1 MAKKETVLT
10 RNQGEWLELCEWVQL
25 NIFEYDTYQK
35 IQKSAWLVLEGL
47 RKGQEIADMKNN
59 PSETYGEY
67 PANVILLAF
76 KANKVQILNA
86 IRGKNFKNETAK
98 MQYVCKIVRDN
109 LNDVYSRYLNSQ
121 KSKEKI
127 KNVDTDIL
135 EYEGAEYQTK
145 SEKTNKKFEGLW

>member
-10 RNQGEWLELCEWVQL
+10 RNQGEWLELCEWVLL
-25 NIFEYDTYQK
+25 NIFEYDASQK

-67 PANVILLAF
+67 PANVILLTF